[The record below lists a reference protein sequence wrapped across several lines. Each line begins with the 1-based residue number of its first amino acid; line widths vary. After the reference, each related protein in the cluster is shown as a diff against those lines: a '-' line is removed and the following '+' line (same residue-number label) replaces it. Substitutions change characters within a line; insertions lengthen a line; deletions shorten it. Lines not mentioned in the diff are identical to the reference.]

1 MFSGVIFLD
10 ENKMWE
16 RFCENGKIADYLL
29 YRDCVNSLGKT
40 EMEPCD
46 KDNCT
51 GTGYKG
57 AECR

>member
-1 MFSGVIFLD
+1 MIFLD

-29 YRDCVNSLGKT
+29 YRECVNSLGKT

-57 AECR
+57 TECR